1 MRYNNDNQQPVL
13 PINLD
18 KNERLISLG
27 VGGLMVAYGLVRL
40 PLTAVMALI
49 AGSYFLYRAIKGYCP
64 IYAQLGL
71 DKIKPAAA
79 PRMFRTAQRQLHDAH
94 DAHYDA
100 VDAALNQTFPTSD
113 PPAWTMGRG
122 EE

>member
-1 MRYNNDNQQPVL
+1 MNYNSNQQSIL

-18 KNERLISLG
+18 KNERLISLAAG
-27 VGGLMVAYGLVRL
+27 LLMVIYGLVRL

-49 AGSYFLYRAIKGYCP
+49 GGSYFLYRAIKGHCF

-71 DKIKPAAA
+71 DKIKENPT
-79 PRMFRTAQRQLHDAH
+79 PHLTRTAERQHVDV
-94 DAHYDA
+94 

-113 PPAWTMGRG
+113 PPAWTMGRDQ
-122 EE
+122 

>member
-1 MRYNNDNQQPVL
+1 MNYSKNQQSVL

-18 KNERLISLG
+18 KNERLISLAA
-27 VGGLMVAYGLVRL
+27 GLFMVIYGLVRL

-49 AGSYFLYRAIKGYCP
+49 GGSYFIYRAIKGHCH

-71 DKIKPAAA
+71 DKVTEA
-79 PRMFRTAQRQLHDAH
+79 PSPSIRRTAERQQADV
-94 DAHYDA
+94 

-113 PPAWTMGRG
+113 APAWTMGRTNN
-122 EE
+122 